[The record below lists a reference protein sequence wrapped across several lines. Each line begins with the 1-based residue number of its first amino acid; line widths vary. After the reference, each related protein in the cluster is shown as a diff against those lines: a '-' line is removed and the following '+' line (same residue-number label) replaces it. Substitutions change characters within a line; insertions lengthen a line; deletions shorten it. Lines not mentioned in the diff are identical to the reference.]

1 MTVQHVRSVRQVPG
15 DKAREALAT
24 LPGPTVSVHKNTLSD
39 WFTSGARRAKVG
51 GSLHR
56 LRDTFCTYVVMAGT
70 PLRRVQVPAG
80 HGDQATTEKYYAH
93 LGSDKD

>member
-1 MTVQHVRSVRQVPG
+1 MTVQHVHSVRQIVG

-39 WFTSGARRAKVG
+39 WFASDAKRAKVG

-56 LRDTFCTYVVMAGT
+56 LRDTFCTYMVMAGM
-70 PLRRVQVPAG
+70 PLRRVQVLAS
-80 HGDQATTEKYYAH
+80 HGDHATTEKYYAH
-93 LGSDKD
+93 LGSDED